1 MLSVLLEGRGPA
13 RIVSPLADGAD
24 RIVAQ
29 EGLALGAGLV
39 CPLPFPRAEYERD
52 FDPNSRREFAALL
65 AGHEVVELP
74 GSRATKDA
82 ADAAYEAVGLWVLG
96 HCDALIAVWNG
107 AGADGRGGTGQI
119 VEEAV
124 RRGLKT
130 AWIHVPPRLE
140 HASCWLSWPRTG
152 PTCGKLITSR

>member
-1 MLSVLLEGRGPA
+1 MLSVLRTGRGPA

-24 RIVAQ
+24 RIVAE

-39 CPLPFPRAEYERD
+39 CPLPFARAEYERD
-52 FDPNSRREFAALL
+52 FDAASRRAFAGLI
-65 AGHEVVELP
+65 AGHEIVELP
-74 GSRATKDA
+74 GSRATREA

-96 HCDALIAVWNG
+96 HCDALIAIWNG
-107 AGADGRGGTGQI
+107 SAANGRGGTGQI

-140 HASCWLSWPRTG
+140 HASCWVSWSGTG
-152 PTCGKLITSR
+152 PACGAPIA